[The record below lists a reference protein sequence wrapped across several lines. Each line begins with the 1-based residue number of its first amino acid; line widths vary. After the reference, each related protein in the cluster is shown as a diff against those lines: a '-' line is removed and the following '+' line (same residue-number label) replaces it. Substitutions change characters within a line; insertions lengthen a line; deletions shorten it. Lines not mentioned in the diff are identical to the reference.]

1 MLKSCFQFFRQTQM
15 TPAAVTI
22 FRSLRLFCEISLH
35 TKMFH
40 YVGEKIF
47 LNPFTTKFFSPWAHL
62 KRKIYI

>member
-40 YVGEKIF
+40 YVGEKNFFKPFCNKIF
-47 LNPFTTKFFSPWAHL
+47 LSLGAFKA
-62 KRKIYI
+62 